1 MLSLLP
7 MLMRMLLCTVITMVD
22 TILIATLL
30 TDIPMLTLATGIPST
45 ITTARGPLMLSLLLM
60 PLLSLLL
67 MLRPMLLCT
76 VIPMVDTSLMP
87 TLLTLPTTGIPMAT
101 VPTPTTITSA
111 RGLLRLS
118 PTVDTTDMVA
128 TTDTPDLTTDT
139 DTTIAVR
146 QRTQQRRQNF
156 TNQMYCL
163 CYP

>member
-1 MLSLLP
+1 MLLL
-7 MLMRMLLCTVITMVD
+7 MLMLMLCTVILMVH
-22 TILIATLL
+22 TI
-30 TDIPMLTLATGIPST
+30 
-45 ITTARGPLMLSLLLM
+45 
-60 PLLSLLL
+60 
-67 MLRPMLLCT
+67 
-76 VIPMVDTSLMP
+76 LMP
-87 TLLTLPTTGIPMAT
+87 TLLTLATTTGIPMAT

-111 RGLLRLS
+111 RGPLRLS

-163 CYP
+163 CYPAKALRLISIFYQMC

>member
-1 MLSLLP
+1 MPLLSLLL
-7 MLMRMLLCTVITMVD
+7 MLMPMLLCTVITMVD

-30 TDIPMLTLATGIPST
+30 TDIPLLTLATGIPST
-45 ITTARGPLMLSLLLM
+45 ITT
-60 PLLSLLL
+60 
-67 MLRPMLLCT
+67 
-76 VIPMVDTSLMP
+76 
-87 TLLTLPTTGIPMAT
+87 
-101 VPTPTTITSA
+101 A

-139 DTTIAVR
+139 DTTFTVR

-163 CYP
+163 CYPAKALRLISIFYQMC